1 MKQGGH
7 QDQAVVLTNLDRK
20 RLNLAEQY
28 HILHGPDPK
37 VFPSL
42 SLPLTIS
49 RTCSALTV
57 SREYDCRSK
66 HQIFWVNVAKVQA
79 D

>member
-42 SLPLTIS
+42 SLY
-49 RTCSALTV
+49 A
-57 SREYDCRSK
+57 
-66 HQIFWVNVAKVQA
+66 
-79 D
+79 